1 MIRLS
6 LASSALAAFVL
17 AAPAVFADTI
27 YLVDG
32 SSIED
37 AEVGKE
43 TYVQVEYRVDG
54 KKKDVKSDQV
64 LRIEYEEKPPLVDR
78 GDDAATEGDVFQAIS
93 DLTTYSDGHFE
104 KGGEDRR
111 FPWAPAYALGRL
123 IELQDSVGN
132 LDGVIAAADLLIT
145 KVPDARQT
153 PGAHLAKAQSQ
164 ARKGDAAGA
173 TKTLAALETLVQ
185 TAGLSR
191 QWVLEVQLGRVV
203 YDDALKGSARR
214 EKLRAVAVSAGSDF
228 PVVASRANTFAG
240 ESLVEESKYTEAE
253 AVFREVVDKGKAD
266 HSTLAAAYTGLGDCL
281 MQRGQSS
288 SGEEKDALLKSALL
302 AYMRVVV
309 VYEDQ
314 TQYVPKA
321 MFYAARIFDQTEDEA
336 SKDRAQRLYRKIM
349 FRYEGSRWAREANGF
364 KK

>member
-6 LASSALAAFVL
+6 LPSLALAALLF
-17 AAPAVFADTI
+17 AAPDAFADTI

-37 AEVGKE
+37 AEVSEESYTK
-43 TYVQVEYRVDG
+43 VEYKVDG
-54 KKKDVKSDQV
+54 KRKDVNADQV

-78 GDDAATEGDVFQAIS
+78 GDDTAREGDLFGAIG
-93 DLTTYSDGHFE
+93 DLSTYVEGHFE
-104 KGGEDRR
+104 KGGTDRR

-132 LDGVIAAADLLIT
+132 LDGVIAAADQLIAN
-145 KVPDARQT
+145 VPNARQT
-153 PGAHLAKAQSQ
+153 PGAHLVKAQAQ
-164 ARKGDAAGA
+164 YRKGDAAGA
-173 TKTLAALETLVQ
+173 TKTLGALESLVQ

-191 QWVLEVQLGRVV
+191 AWVLEVQLGRVV
-203 YDDALKGSARR
+203 YDDSLKGSARR
-214 EKLRAVAVSAGSDF
+214 DKLRAVAVSAGNEF
-228 PVVASRANTFAG
+228 PVVASRANTFAA
-240 ESLVEESKYTEAE
+240 ESLVEEQKYSEAE
-253 AVFREVVDKGKAD
+253 AMFREIVDKGKAD

-281 MQRGQSS
+281 MQRGQSAD
-288 SGEEKDALLKSALL
+288 GEEKAELLKNALL

-314 TQYVPKA
+314 TTYVPKA
-321 MFYAARIFDQTEDEA
+321 MFYAARIFDQEQDEI
-336 SKDRAQRLYRKIM
+336 SKERAQRLYRKIM
-349 FRYEGSRWAREANGF
+349 YRYEGSRWAREANGF

>member
-6 LASSALAAFVL
+6 LSSLALAALVL
-17 AAPAVFADTI
+17 TAPSALADTI

-37 AEVGKE
+37 AEVTKE
-43 TYVQVEYRVDG
+43 SYKDVEYKVDG
-54 KKKDVKSDQV
+54 KRTDVKSDQV
-64 LRIEYEEKPPLVDR
+64 LRIAYETKPPLVDR
-78 GDDAATEGDVFQAIS
+78 GDDAAREGDVFSAIG
-93 DLTTYSDGHFE
+93 DLSTYVEGHFS
-104 KGGEDRR
+104 KGGPDRR

-123 IELQDSVGN
+123 IELQGSVGD
-132 LDGVIAAADLLIT
+132 LDGVIAAADKLIAN
-145 KVPDARQT
+145 VPDARQT
-153 PGAHLAKAQSQ
+153 PGAHLAKAQAQ
-164 ARKGDAAGA
+164 FRKGDGASA
-173 TKTLAALETLVQ
+173 TKTLGELESLVQ

-203 YDDALKGSARR
+203 YDDKLKGSAKRD
-214 EKLRAVAVSAGSDF
+214 KLRGVAVSAGNEF
-228 PVVASRANTFAG
+228 PVVASRANTFSA
-240 ESLVEESKYTEAE
+240 ESLVEEEKFSEAE

-281 MQRGQSS
+281 LQRGQSS
-288 SGEEKDALLKSALL
+288 SGDEQAELLKGALL

-321 MFYAARIFDQTEDEA
+321 MFYAARIFDQAEDEV
-336 SKDRAQRLYRKIM
+336 SKGRAQRLYRKIM